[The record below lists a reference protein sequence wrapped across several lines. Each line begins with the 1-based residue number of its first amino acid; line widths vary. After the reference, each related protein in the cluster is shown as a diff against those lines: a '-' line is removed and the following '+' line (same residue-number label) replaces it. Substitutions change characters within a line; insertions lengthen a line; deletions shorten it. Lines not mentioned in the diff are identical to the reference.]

1 MPSAISIDN
10 LQFAYPKTR
19 GGKADRAEQTVLLD
33 IPKWHLD
40 AGKTVFLHGPSG
52 CGKSTLL
59 NLLSGTLS
67 LSVNSE
73 NQGEIAVLGQAMT
86 TMSNT
91 KKDAFRAKELG
102 VVFQQLNL
110 IGYLSVADNIRL
122 ANTFATKGSY
132 FDTQKLERVLTNL
145 NLPMTIVNKKAS
157 ELSVG
162 QQQRVAICRALF
174 HAPKL
179 LIVDEPTSA
188 LDAQSTAKFMQLLLS
203 NTQQLAASLLF
214 VSHDMR
220 LAKDF
225 DQCLALSDINRV
237 VSNSSPSQNGAA

>member
-1 MPSAISIDN
+1 MSTAISIDN

-19 GGKADRAEQTVLLD
+19 GNKPNQSHQSVILD
-33 IPKWHLD
+33 IPKWSID
-40 AGKTVFLHGPSG
+40 SGTTVFLHGPSG

-67 LSVNSE
+67 LSVNAA
-73 NQGEIAVLGQAMT
+73 NKGEIRVLGQTIT

-91 KKDAFRAKELG
+91 NLDAFRAKQLG
-102 VVFQQLNL
+102 VVFQQFNL

-122 ANTFATKGSY
+122 ANRFATGKAE
-132 FDTQKLERVLTNL
+132 FDGDKLEQVLTKL
-145 NLPMTIVNKKAS
+145 NLDIDIAHHKAS
-157 ELSVG
+157 QLSVG
-162 QQQRVAICRALF
+162 QQQRVAIARALF
-174 HAPKL
+174 HEPKL

-188 LDAQSTAKFMQLLLS
+188 LDAQSSAKFMQLLLS
-203 NTQQLAASLLF
+203 NTKRLGASLLF

-225 DQCLALSDINRV
+225 DQCLSLSDI
-237 VSNSSPSQNGAA
+237 SHAKGLSEASQGAQ